1 MLLATD
7 IERELDRLALEVVKQ
22 HPMTDQETEAEA
34 IKVFLSIICKRDHL
48 LRALLM
54 PYLEV
59 AEGVALSKLRD
70 SGLSP

>member
-7 IERELDRLALEVVKQ
+7 IERELDRLALEQ